1 MTVFCF
7 FNRLSGT
14 FGLEE
19 GCKAQ
24 VQRLTQQPLRLQ
36 FKGES
41 VHRPQVVQQG
51 TADVDLIFFKS
62 RCRPQISDLS
72 QSGGDTPL
80 LGGDRYRRRAPCCS
94 LQLK

>member
-24 VQRLTQQPLRLQ
+24 VQRLTQQPLRL
-36 FKGES
+36 
-41 VHRPQVVQQG
+41 
-51 TADVDLIFFKS
+51 
-62 RCRPQISDLS
+62 
-72 QSGGDTPL
+72 
-80 LGGDRYRRRAPCCS
+80 
-94 LQLK
+94 